1 MLLRGHSFSEAM
13 RAASLDP
20 KAPNDVRDRGG
31 WGGIAGSQVL
41 IRGRSDPSPFDLKS
55 ANASDVGVLLIHGFT
70 ASPSEMRPMAEFI
83 HLRTGWRCKAI
94 LLPGHGTRVQDMEN
108 SPGETWVAAVDAAY
122 AELAESC
129 RHIFLAGV
137 SLGGVLCCQVGLK
150 RLGDPRLRG
159 LILMAPAF
167 GVSRRRTVA
176 VRVLRSV
183 RPMRSKGP
191 KAAHYFLEKRLFSYV
206 ETPLN
211 RAADVIRL
219 GRHAWKNLDKLRDV
233 PVLMFAGALDTT
245 VSLSLIREAAR
256 RNPAIRFVSLP
267 KSRHILTV
275 EPDAAEA
282 FAASVEFMEANCTGG
297 VSRCE

>member
-1 MLLRGHSFSEAM
+1 
-13 RAASLDP
+13 
-20 KAPNDVRDRGG
+20 
-31 WGGIAGSQVL
+31 
-41 IRGRSDPSPFDLKS
+41 
-55 ANASDVGVLLIHGFT
+55 
-70 ASPSEMRPMAEFI
+70 
-83 HLRTGWRCKAI
+83 
-94 LLPGHGTRVQDMEN
+94 
-108 SPGETWVAAVDAAY
+108 
-122 AELAESC
+122 
-129 RHIFLAGV
+129 
-137 SLGGVLCCQVGLK
+137 
-150 RLGDPRLRG
+150 
-159 LILMAPAF
+159 
-167 GVSRRRTVA
+167 
-176 VRVLRSV
+176 
-183 RPMRSKGP
+183 MRSKGP